1 MVNKLANILLPYKL
15 VEMILSWFFPASKQP
30 VVSREDKVMD
40 VMVQYFLFVNEA
52 PCDEYRIEFSDK
64 DRVLI
69 YLIYDSVEDAYNNV
83 YRRSDLKEDMSNMF
97 PYTFFVISLV
107 SE

>member
-1 MVNKLANILLPYKL
+1 MYNKILNI
-15 VEMILSWFFPASKQP
+15 ILSWIFPEPK
-30 VVSREDKVMD
+30 ETKGDKKILKTITE
-40 VMVQYFLFVNEA
+40 YFLIVNEV

-64 DRVLI
+64 DQVLI
-69 YLIYDSVEDAYNNV
+69 YLIYDSVEDAYHNT
-83 YRRSDLKEDMSNMF
+83 YRRSDLKEDMGNMF